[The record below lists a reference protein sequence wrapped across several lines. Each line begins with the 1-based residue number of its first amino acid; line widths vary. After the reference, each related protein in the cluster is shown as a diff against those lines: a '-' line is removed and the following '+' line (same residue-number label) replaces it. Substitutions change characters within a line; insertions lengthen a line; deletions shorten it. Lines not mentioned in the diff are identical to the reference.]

1 MYYLMFAVL
10 IILFVILTQEARQ
23 QQIIKLRKKGVRR
36 KMPTNII
43 KEFLNKDCVI
53 SLFNGQVVSGK
64 IVEVEENW
72 MKVQEKK
79 KMRLIN
85 GDMIADIYNKL

>member
-1 MYYLMFAVL
+1 
-10 IILFVILTQEARQ
+10 
-23 QQIIKLRKKGVRR
+23 
-36 KMPTNII
+36 MPTNII